1 MFISVEIL
9 EPVVARN
16 MLNLKDP
23 KATKGQKCRMY
34 QTMTNNRSIIQI
46 NHLNN
51 KMWKNNYGIQF
62 FNLLPLLDD

>member
-51 KMWKNNYGIQF
+51 KM
-62 FNLLPLLDD
+62 